1 MTNRSYDSI
10 RLLLL
15 DSPTHVT
22 LLRREIGLSLYAL
35 AHISGVPEPVLS
47 QVERGVRDELSS
59 ERINALARAVAAS
72 PCPHCAGTG
81 RVGAPQIE
89 TAPAPAAAPAEVT
102 PAPRLEAPAP
112 AVAAPAAD
120 EAPVPAAA
128 EPAAAPAA
136 PEPLATPVAA
146 APAAPVA
153 AARPA
158 EPARAAAGVP
168 GRPAS
173 FAEALERLDEAK
185 RNGAIGAVIV
195 EIRRQT
201 GENRRA
207 FALRAGVP
215 AHALVDLERGKSRS
229 TSQQNTER
237 IATAWIQGPSRAS
250 AADSAGSGS
259 GSWADDDE
267 ILEDPD
273 AGPSRAPRAA
283 ASRAASRSSAAPP
296 PPAEEEDGEE
306 GALQR
311 QIFETLRSAVGTG
324 NIGSELRRIRRRL
337 NLPQQLLARRAG
349 VEPKLVRDLESGART
364 RPGESAIRAL
374 AKVLADEMGPHGAR
388 TRRRARP

>member
-15 DSPTHVT
+15 DSPSHVT

-35 AHISGVPEPVLS
+35 AQISGVPEPVLS

-89 TAPAPAAAPAEVT
+89 PAPSPAAAPAPVT

-112 AVAAPAAD
+112 AIAAPAAD
-120 EAPVPAAA
+120 EVP
-128 EPAAAPAA
+128 APAA
-136 PEPLATPVAA
+136 PEPA
-146 APAAPVA
+146 AAPVA

-158 EPARAAAGVP
+158 EATPAAAGSS

-173 FAEALERLDEAK
+173 FAEAMERLDEAR

-207 FALRAGVP
+207 FAVRAGVP

-229 TSQQNTER
+229 TSQLNTER
-237 IATAWIQGPSRAS
+237 IATAWIQGPSRAPS
-250 AADSAGSGS
+250 GGSTGSGS
-259 GSWADDDE
+259 GSWTDDDDL
-267 ILEDPD
+267 LEDPD

-283 ASRAASRSSAAPP
+283 TPRAASRSPAAPP

-311 QIFETLRSAVGTG
+311 QIFETLRTAVGAG

-364 RPGESAIRAL
+364 RPGESALRAL
-374 AKVLADEMGPHGAR
+374 AKVLADEMGPHGSR